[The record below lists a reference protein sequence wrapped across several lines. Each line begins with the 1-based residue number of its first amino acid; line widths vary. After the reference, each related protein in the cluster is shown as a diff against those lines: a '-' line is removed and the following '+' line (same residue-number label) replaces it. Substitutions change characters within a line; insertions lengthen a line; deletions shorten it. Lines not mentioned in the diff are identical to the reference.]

1 MIIKASSFLFGLLI
15 MMHANAETILPNIHQ
30 EMFYKDAR
38 KVLINDGWK
47 PLSNLKITRS
57 SLYAQELYEQ
67 GMSEVVDCISM
78 ELDGCSFRFIKNNK
92 TLEVRTI
99 TRELKIEKV
108 NIIKNK

>member
-1 MIIKASSFLFGLLI
+1 
-15 MMHANAETILPNIHQ
+15 MMHANAETISTNIHQ

-67 GMSEVVDCISM
+67 GIQEVVDCISM

-99 TRELKIEKV
+99 TRELKIDKI
-108 NIIKNK
+108 NIIKNR

>member
-1 MIIKASSFLFGLLI
+1 
-15 MMHANAETILPNIHQ
+15 MMHANADMILPNIHQ

-47 PLSNLKITRS
+47 PLNNLKISGS

-67 GMSEVVDCISM
+67 GMPEVVDCISM

-92 TLEVRTI
+92 KLEVRTI
-99 TRELKIEKV
+99 TRDLKIDKI
-108 NIIKNK
+108 NFIKK